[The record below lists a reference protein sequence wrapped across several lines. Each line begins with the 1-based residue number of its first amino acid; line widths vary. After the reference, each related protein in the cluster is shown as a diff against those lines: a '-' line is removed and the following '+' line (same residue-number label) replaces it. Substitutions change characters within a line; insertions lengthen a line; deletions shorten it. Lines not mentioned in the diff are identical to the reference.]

1 MTAQFSSPRSPVLYY
16 AWQDP
21 EPLSV
26 LQNKGALDRQVDP
39 AAVSVAKGSRPDEVV
54 TTDPDVVGAILA

>member
-26 LQNKGALDRQVDP
+26 LQNKGALDRQVDQLRCLLQK
-39 AAVSVAKGSRPDEVV
+39 VADRMKS
-54 TTDPDVVGAILA
+54 